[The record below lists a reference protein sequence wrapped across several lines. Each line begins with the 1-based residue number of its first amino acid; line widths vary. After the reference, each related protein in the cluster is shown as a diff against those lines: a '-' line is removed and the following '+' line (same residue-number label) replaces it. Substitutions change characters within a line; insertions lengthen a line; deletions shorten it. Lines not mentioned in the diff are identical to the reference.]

1 MIQSE
6 NTIGGM
12 TMNILT
18 LLVQVYCSIM
28 VLQLQYSQKR
38 HRSSYIWQLV
48 TIIYLWN
55 VGSDAELAL
64 NQSKPVNKWPDL
76 FSIVRCGKSSC
87 TFKNVTIVLQTWI
100 QQDVIGHLKKKN
112 HNWQTKSYENFPPL
126 PAPVV
131 NLVAPVTASDRTTGI
146 PWSISYCI
154 ACNIDYIN

>member
-38 HRSSYIWQLV
+38 HRSSYIWQPV

-76 FSIVRCGKSSC
+76 FSIVRCGESSC

-100 QQDVIGHLKKKN
+100 QQDVIGHLKKKKITIDKLN
-112 HNWQTKSYENFPPL
+112 PTRIFLLFLLQWWTWLPRWQLQTGRQESHGRSHTAL
-126 PAPVV
+126 PA
-131 NLVAPVTASDRTTGI
+131 I
-146 PWSISYCI
+146 
-154 ACNIDYIN
+154 